1 MVAERLSNVLSELL
15 KNLENLEKKIKIGDR
30 TKKTFSWKKKV
41 VWKTSNITD

>member
-30 TKKTFSWKKKV
+30 TKKTFS
-41 VWKTSNITD
+41 